1 MEVQALATC
10 PAARARDERA
20 APVSRVSGEVTLNL
34 YEAIEALPL
43 AQVLELAR
51 LPRASRVS

>member
-20 APVSRVSGEVTLNL
+20 APASKVSAEVNL